1 MTPPEYLRA
10 IACFNAGEYF
20 AAHEWLEI
28 LWRRSVGTERHFYH
42 GLIQAAVALHHFHRG
57 NRRAAHR
64 VVERALAHL
73 AEVPTP
79 FGGLD
84 VADFA
89 EQLRHFFAQPTRAPV
104 PRIVL
109 DRPEPTERT

>member
-1 MTPPEYLRA
+1 MSREAPATPSEYLHA
-10 IACFNAGEYF
+10 IACFNVGEYF

-28 LWRRSVGTERHFYH
+28 LWRRSVGTERCFYH

-64 VVERALAHL
+64 MAERALTHL

-79 FGGLD
+79 FQGLD
-84 VADFA
+84 VTDFA
-89 EQLRHFFAQPTRAPV
+89 EQLRRFFERPEQMPV

-109 DRPEPTERT
+109 G